1 MIIHLYGDNYLESN
15 GNNIQRSIK
24 SSLKRKL
31 SMCPEKYCEY
41 IGITLPEKCRFCN
54 EECSKELIDSWR
66 NPFTQETG
74 KECILKDKNKIKIAK
89 DLGYNILIL
98 WSDDSI
104 ENHIKQVKNEINRIR
119 SKKD

>member
-1 MIIHLYGDNYLESN
+1 LRIHRNY
-15 GNNIQRSIK
+15 
-24 SSLKRKL
+24 
-31 SMCPEKYCEY
+31 
-41 IGITLPEKCRFCN
+41 ITRKCRFCN
-54 EECSKELIDSWR
+54 EEWSKELIDSWR